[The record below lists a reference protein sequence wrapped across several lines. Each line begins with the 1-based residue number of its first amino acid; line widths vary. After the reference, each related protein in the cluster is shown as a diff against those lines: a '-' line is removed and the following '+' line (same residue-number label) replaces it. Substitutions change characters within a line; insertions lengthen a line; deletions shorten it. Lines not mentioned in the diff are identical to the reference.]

1 MGIAL
6 RKSESDELM
15 IPDPT
20 KSVPGISKRRVLS
33 LVERNWILTRAG
45 HHISMVENEL
55 WGVSKSTR
63 INSLYS
69 LRVRSFELNAKW
81 GDIFIS
87 TCYW

>member
-33 LVERNWILTRAG
+33 LVGSLPFAGGAELDSDKGRASYFNG
-45 HHISMVENEL
+45 R
-55 WGVSKSTR
+55 K
-63 INSLYS
+63 
-69 LRVRSFELNAKW
+69 
-81 GDIFIS
+81 
-87 TCYW
+87 